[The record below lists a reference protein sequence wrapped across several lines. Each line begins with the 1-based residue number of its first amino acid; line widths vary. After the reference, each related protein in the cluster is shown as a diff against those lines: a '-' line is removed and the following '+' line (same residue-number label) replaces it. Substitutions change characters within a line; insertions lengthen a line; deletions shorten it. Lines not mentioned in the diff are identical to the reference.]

1 MSLSSFQ
8 TSLKWFEGCFNTNQV
23 WASKLWRARHRFF
36 ISAITHAAS
45 VWSTA
50 SGAKCRIL
58 WWKSCFSLELRLGAV
73 SRCLW
78 NCGLSWNDCQILASF
93 SVEKMIFFS
102 SSSKYE
108 ITYKLKLNAEKE
120 LLSYTSPPL
129 RYSKLMWLLVTWN
142 PPRKYVV
149 RRHTHRGNYIF
160 HAVCHGFP
168 FPHRVYNVDM
178 LHSEEKSH
186 HTSTTVLLT
195 SSLPPSFFLIR
206 L

>member
-1 MSLSSFQ
+1 
-8 TSLKWFEGCFNTNQV
+8 
-23 WASKLWRARHRFF
+23 
-36 ISAITHAAS
+36 
-45 VWSTA
+45 
-50 SGAKCRIL
+50 
-58 WWKSCFSLELRLGAV
+58 
-73 SRCLW
+73 
-78 NCGLSWNDCQILASF
+78 
-93 SVEKMIFFS
+93 MIFFS
-102 SSSKYE
+102 SSSKFE

-160 HAVCHGFP
+160 HVVCHGFP

-195 SSLPPSFFLIR
+195 SSLPPSLFFSHQAVDTINFLPWIKVQSLASENGSFRHGVSVSRQNASLVSSGSRYFFSALFSPPLI
-206 L
+206 